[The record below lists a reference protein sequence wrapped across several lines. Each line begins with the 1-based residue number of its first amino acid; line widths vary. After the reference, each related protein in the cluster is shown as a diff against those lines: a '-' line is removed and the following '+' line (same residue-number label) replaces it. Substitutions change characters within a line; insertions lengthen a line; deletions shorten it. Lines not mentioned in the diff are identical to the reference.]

1 MSPTEHTRKLIDS
14 TISVDFPLHLYQANR
29 SHMCHYERSAGMAA
43 TFFSESQPRLVQG
56 KFLLV
61 TLNKFCTDRNI

>member
-1 MSPTEHTRKLIDS
+1 MSPTEHTCQLIDS
-14 TISVDFPLHLYQANR
+14 TTSVDCPLPLYQANR
-29 SHMCHYERSAGMAA
+29 SHMGDCERSAGMAA

-61 TLNKFCTDRNI
+61 TLNKFCPDRNI